1 MSTVLTSLEHYPN
14 AKLYPTIKRDMVEEL
29 YQRCDIYLDINEG
42 GEILNAVRTA
52 FDYNLLILG
61 YKETAH
67 HLTMTSPS
75 HLFSAENVAELSRVL
90 TEVGSNKDIFK
101 DKLDQQLSHA
111 NEVSVSTFKTALNQA
126 LN

>member
-52 FDYNLLILG
+52 FDYNLLL
-61 YKETAH
+61 
-67 HLTMTSPS
+67 
-75 HLFSAENVAELSRVL
+75 V
-90 TEVGSNKDIFK
+90 
-101 DKLDQQLSHA
+101 
-111 NEVSVSTFKTALNQA
+111 
-126 LN
+126 